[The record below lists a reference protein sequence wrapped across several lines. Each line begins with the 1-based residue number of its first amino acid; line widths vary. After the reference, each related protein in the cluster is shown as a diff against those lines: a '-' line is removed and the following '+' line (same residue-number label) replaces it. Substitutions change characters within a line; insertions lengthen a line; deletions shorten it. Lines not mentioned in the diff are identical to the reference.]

1 MNMGL
6 ARFGNMKLA
15 TTLLI
20 FTLFKTTL
28 SFTVSSRQRTSSPV
42 QSSDRLL
49 PLTASLQDEE
59 DFDFARISR
68 RRRRYYDEDDKVY
81 EQTDGVFDDEEDD
94 EDEDWDDEDD
104 DGDDEEYDLFSNVL
118 IDNPLL
124 DHIDPDGAAERFPEL
139 ASDPRF
145 WIDMVLFISFLNYLS
160 FVGPQST
167 DYFPD
172 IPMM

>member
-94 EDEDWDDEDD
+94 
-104 DGDDEEYDLFSNVL
+104 DDEEYDLFSNVL